1 MPILAFIKDL
11 IIATFGQMATLFGGI
26 VVFGLLM
33 HFISRLTFKSLEK
46 SFGVKVTYLVAWL
59 GTPIH
64 ELGHAIFCLIFAHRI
79 TDIKFF
85 EPDPHTG
92 TLGYVYHKWNPSN
105 PWQVLGNF
113 FIGIGPTISGSAAL
127 LAIFYFLIP
136 NSSHVWNSITILAN
150 EVDQSNLIG
159 SYFTILKNSAF
170 LMLKIVFTNSNLTNW
185 RFWGF
190 LYVSICIASNIRLS
204 PSDLKG
210 ALSGLGC
217 IILPF
222 LLINFLGLVSSFG
235 SEKFLPLTASSLGTV
250 FGLLVLA
257 FIMALLGFVM
267 TYLISATYVKIR
279 RGYLLKPF

>member
-1 MPILAFIKDL
+1 M
-11 IIATFGQMATLFGGI
+11 
-26 VVFGLLM
+26 
-33 HFISRLTFKSLEK
+33 
-46 SFGVKVTYLVAWL
+46 VAWL

-92 TLGYVYHKWNPSN
+92 MLGYVYHKWNPSN

-113 FIGIGPTISGSAAL
+113 FIGIGPIISGSAAL

-136 NSSHVWNSITILAN
+136 NSSNVWDSMTILAN

-190 LYVSICIASNIRLS
+190 FYVSVCIASNIRLS
-204 PSDLKG
+204 PSDFKG
-210 ALSGLGC
+210 SLSGLGC

-222 LLINFLGLVSSFG
+222 LLINFLGLVSGFG
-235 SEKFLPLTASSLGTV
+235 SEKFFSLTASSLGTV